1 MKFSVSGIVSA
12 VLITTGFVM
21 APSASAGG
29 TPAFSSSDLAT
40 WDLLVPS
47 PVAFLTADVGS
58 TFTVSF
64 PEPAPAACATSNG
77 LPPQISCGSMLTV
90 ESTAGSVTPSSGE
103 INTLAITT
111 FTVVGSGSLTL
122 RPSNYMTCG
131 GGGGGGCEPLT
142 IQITAVGPK
151 SLVSSNCTTWDG
163 SGGTADS
170 VSGYIGETFTVTFP
184 NLMVAAG
191 SVGVNIIPCTGWSFS
206 STPGAMSPSSGSIS
220 TQEPTTFTITGP
232 GTLTLTMLGVNVI
245 QTPLA
250 LTISVSVTSGAAP
263 PDVMQQVGAPTT
275 GTCATFIDSKLNW
288 AGAPDGGWGTSWA
301 QWVNQGRG
309 GAVCTRSLFWTP
321 SGRWSV
327 R

>member
-1 MKFSVSGIVSA
+1 
-12 VLITTGFVM
+12 
-21 APSASAGG
+21 
-29 TPAFSSSDLAT
+29 LAT
-40 WDLLVPS
+40 WESSGIYLESIVGS
-47 PVAFLTADVGS
+47 IGS
-58 TFTVSF
+58 TFTVAF
-64 PEPAPAACATSNG
+64 PDPAPAACAIS
-77 LPPQISCGSMLTV
+77 LVLSPQTTCGSMLTV
-90 ESTAGSVTPSSGE
+90 ESTAGSVTPSSGD
-103 INTLAITT
+103 ISTLVITT
-111 FTVVGSGSLTL
+111 FTVVGSGTLTL

-131 GGGGGGCEPLT
+131 GGGGSCQPLT

-151 SLVSSNCTTWDG
+151 SLVSSDCTTWDG

-184 NLMVAAG
+184 NLLVGAG
-191 SVGVNIIPCTGWSFS
+191 SVGVNIVPCTGWSFS
-206 STPGAMSPSSGSIS
+206 STSGAMSPSSGSIS

-232 GTLTLTMLGVNVI
+232 GTLTLTMVGVNLI

-250 LTISVSVTSGAAP
+250 LTISVSVTAGDAP

-275 GTCATFIDSKLNW
+275 GTCATFMDSKLNW
-288 AGAPDGGWGTSWA
+288 AGAPDGGWGSSWA